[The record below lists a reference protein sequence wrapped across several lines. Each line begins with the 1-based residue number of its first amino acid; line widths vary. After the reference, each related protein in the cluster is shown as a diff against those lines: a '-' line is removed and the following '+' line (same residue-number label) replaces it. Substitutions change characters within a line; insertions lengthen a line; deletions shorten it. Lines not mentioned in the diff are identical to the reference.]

1 MKRHLLA
8 AAVLSVSSLL
18 VSQLSLAEESA
29 AFVERTLAFQQG
41 KQAAE
46 AVAKRSQDADRKQVQ
61 TSAQTDEGRDS

>member
-8 AAVLSVSSLL
+8 AAVLSASSLL

-46 AVAKRSQDADRKQVQ
+46 TVAKRSQGTDRKRVQ
-61 TSAQTDEGRDS
+61 TSAQTDEDRDS

>member
-18 VSQLSLAEESA
+18 VSQLSLAEESE

-61 TSAQTDEGRDS
+61 TSTPTDEDRDS

>member
-61 TSAQTDEGRDS
+61 TSAQTDEDRDS